1 MDRKS
6 TYPRGLAVNGKA
18 PGQEALRES
27 GKNCTMKIAWGILPN
42 RAGTR
47 SAATHCADAWRL
59 CQPAVPDRE
68 GRKPG
73 MTEQEL
79 RKKLELLKT
88 EHRDLDAA
96 IAALTEAAR
105 GTASADQ
112 LQIARLK
119 KRKLRLRDQIAII
132 EDTLLPDIIA

>member
-1 MDRKS
+1 
-6 TYPRGLAVNGKA
+6 
-18 PGQEALRES
+18 
-27 GKNCTMKIAWGILPN
+27 
-42 RAGTR
+42 
-47 SAATHCADAWRL
+47 
-59 CQPAVPDRE
+59 
-68 GRKPG
+68 

-96 IAALTEAAR
+96 IGALTEAAR
-105 GTASADQ
+105 GSASADM

-119 KRKLRLRDQIAII
+119 KRKLRLKDQIAII